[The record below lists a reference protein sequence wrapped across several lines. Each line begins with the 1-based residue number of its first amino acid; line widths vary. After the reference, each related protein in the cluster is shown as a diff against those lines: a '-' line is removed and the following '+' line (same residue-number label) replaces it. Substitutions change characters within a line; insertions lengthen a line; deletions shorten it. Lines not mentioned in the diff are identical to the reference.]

1 MAAHDHLLRGR
12 QCLNHGTKEAI
23 LEARLHFG
31 RALELDSKFAAAWA
45 DMAKTYLY
53 EYDSNWVEAPEDTLK
68 HCFQC
73 SQKAV
78 ECDDADSI
86 GRYVLAWSYG
96 LCRQFDM
103 VLVHIDKA
111 LALNPNDY
119 HSHCAKGYFLS
130 LSGEFTEG
138 ISCANL
144 GMRLNPF
151 SPDACLLSVG
161 IAEFGAKRYK
171 SAIRA
176 FGEGTSYNPLWRVA
190 YLAACFAH
198 LGREEQARANVRE
211 LVRTFQNGDGGA
223 TRAGP
228 ETLAWGEICTVPK
241 TGSYRGLL

>member
-1 MAAHDHLLRGR
+1 MA
-12 QCLNHGTKEAI
+12 
-23 LEARLHFG
+23 
-31 RALELDSKFAAAWA
+31 
-45 DMAKTYLY
+45 
-53 EYDSNWVEAPEDTLK
+53 
-68 HCFQC
+68 
-73 SQKAV
+73 
-78 ECDDADSI
+78 
-86 GRYVLAWSYG
+86 
-96 LCRQFDM
+96 
-103 VLVHIDKA
+103 LVHIDKA

-211 LVRTFQNGDGGA
+211 LVELSKTEMVAPLGPDPKHWHGA
-223 TRAGP
+223 RYALCQKPEVIEDFCEGLRKAGLQ
-228 ETLAWGEICTVPK
+228 E
-241 TGSYRGLL
+241 LLVQ